1 MASSPT
7 REPPVTSPAAVQ
19 KLIGL
24 TSLLDPWA
32 VRAAAT
38 FRLPDLVAE
47 GADTIGELAIRSETH
62 PDGLGRLMRHLT
74 LLGLFRTTADG
85 CFEVT
90 EMGEALRDGHPI
102 GIRST
107 LDQTNPFL
115 SRLDQSA
122 HGLLQAVRTGG
133 PAWEH
138 LHGLSFWDNMTAEP
152 GFGEGYDAQM
162 NQHSAMF
169 GAAIARSYDWSSVRH
184 VIDVGG
190 GVGRTLAAL
199 LSEHPHLRGSLVD
212 LPGPATEAA
221 ALFAQA
227 DVADRCAIVQQSFLD
242 ALPTSGDAYLV
253 ANVVHNWDD
262 EGAASLWR
270 RCAEAAGPG
279 GRVLLVERIASTATD
294 EALQAV
300 SHLDL
305 FMLMTSG
312 GRERS
317 VDELRQLGKT
327 AGLEHRKTHA
337 LVNCPWLSLLEY
349 AVETV

>member
-1 MASSPT
+1 MASSPPL
-7 REPPVTSPAAVQ
+7 EPLIPNPAAVQ

-32 VRAAAT
+32 VRTAAT
-38 FRLPDLVAE
+38 LRLPDLVDE
-47 GADTIGELAIRSETH
+47 GADTIDELAVRSDTH
-62 PDGLGRLMRHLT
+62 PDGLGRLMRHLA

-85 CFEVT
+85 RFEVT
-90 EMGEALRDGHPI
+90 EMGEALRDSHPM

-115 SRLDQSA
+115 SKLDQST
-122 HGLLQAVRTGG
+122 HGLLYAVRTGG

-138 LHGLSFWDNMTAEP
+138 LHGLSFWDNMTVES

-162 NQHSAMF
+162 NQHSSLF
-169 GAAIARSYDWSSVRH
+169 GTAIAHSYDWSSVRH

-212 LPGPATEAA
+212 LPGPAAEAA
-221 ALFAQA
+221 SLLEQA
-227 DVADRCAIVQQSFLD
+227 GVADRCTIVQQSFLD
-242 ALPTSGDAYLV
+242 ALPVGGDAYLV
-253 ANVVHNWDD
+253 ANVVHNWND
-262 EGAASLWR
+262 EGAASLLR
-270 RCAEAAGPG
+270 RCAEAAVPG
-279 GRVLLVERIASTATD
+279 GKVLLVERIASTATD

-317 VDELRQLGKT
+317 CGRTAPTRQDG
-327 AGLEHRKTHA
+327 G
-337 LVNCPWLSLLEY
+337 P
-349 AVETV
+349 